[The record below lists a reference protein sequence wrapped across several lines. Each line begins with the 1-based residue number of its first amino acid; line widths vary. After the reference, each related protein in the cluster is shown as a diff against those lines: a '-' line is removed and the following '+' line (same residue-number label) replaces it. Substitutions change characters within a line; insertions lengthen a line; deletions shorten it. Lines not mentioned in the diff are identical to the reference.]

1 MKSTKLHNGAIFTA
15 GVDGK
20 WLFTGGWDKSV
31 KVQVRIKENPDATKI
46 LQNELSNVADP
57 LLLAFFH
64 P

>member
-31 KVQVRIKENPDATKI
+31 KVQVRIKENPDATYRMNS
-46 LQNELSNVADP
+46 QM
-57 LLLAFFH
+57 
-64 P
+64 